1 MAGKEILLKVVA
13 MAMALPNHAF
23 SCLKLPFGLCNE
35 LKRQIANY
43 WWKENEDIKRIHWVA
58 WKTMKRLKKHG
69 SMGFRDLVNFNLAM
83 LAKQAWLILKNSG
96 SLLVQ
101 LLQEKYFE
109 GKVFMVAEAVCGSS
123 WGWK

>member
-1 MAGKEILLKVVA
+1 MVAWRRRNKLRGLEDPSGSWHEAKEIMLKVVA

-43 WWKENEDIKRIHWVA
+43 WWKKNEDIKGNHWVA

-69 SMGFRDLVNFNLAM
+69 SMGFRDL
-83 LAKQAWLILKNSG
+83 
-96 SLLVQ
+96 
-101 LLQEKYFE
+101 EKYFE